1 MSHQEHQLLSRR
13 RGYIAVVPSAYR
25 LLAFAIAAAQILL
38 FLPIYHPII
47 PSLALVTGVGIYTL
61 VKALHPLR
69 WHQAGILGYSL
80 LGADIAVCIFLV
92 MVTGGLYSPFLL
104 YTLAPVL
111 TAALL
116 LDGKVTFSIAG
127 LSVTYVVGSHLLNP
141 FFAAKLS
148 LPELSYFLVYM
159 IAVCLTAALPYLVN
173 VNLRQRLQSQDI
185 LRERQ
190 RLSREIHDGTA
201 QTLSALRWQA
211 QLLRRRLAEK
221 GIDLDEA
228 RQLEALA
235 EKAHHDTRES
245 MELLRPSQVK
255 DTGNGNFV
263 PYLKDYLKHLSQD
276 TDIDFRLD
284 IETDELHME
293 APVEL
298 ELLPICQEAVTNIRK
313 HSRAHNVQVK
323 VRAVDNHLEV
333 TITDDG
339 CGFDAL
345 AFYRDGVEAKGH
357 GLAVM
362 RERAESVGGRLRVLS
377 MPGQGT
383 EVQVEVPANRHRSRL
398 PWLK

>member
-1 MSHQEHQLLSRR
+1 MSHQEHQLLSRW

-38 FLPIYHPII
+38 FSPIHQSII
-47 PSLALVTGVGIYTL
+47 PPLALVTGVGIYSL
-61 VKALHPLR
+61 VKVLHPLR
-69 WHQAGILGYSL
+69 WHQASTLGYSL

-116 LDGKVTFSIAG
+116 LDGKVTLSIAG
-127 LSVTYVVGSHLLNP
+127 LSVTYVVSSHLANP
-141 FFAAKLS
+141 FFAASLS
-148 LPELSYFLVYM
+148 LSELSYFLVYM
-159 IAVCLTAALPYLVN
+159 MAVCLTAILPYLIN

-201 QTLSALRWQA
+201 QTLSALCWQV
-211 QLLRRRLAEK
+211 QLLRRRLTEK

-228 RQLEALA
+228 RQLEVLA
-235 EKAHHDTRES
+235 EKAHQGTRES
-245 MELLRPSQVK
+245 LKLLRN
-255 DTGNGNFV
+255 GNGSFF
-263 PYLKDYLKHLSQD
+263 PYLKDYLKNLSQD
-276 TDIDFRLD
+276 TDINFRLD
-284 IETDELHME
+284 IETEKLHLE

-298 ELLPICQEAVTNIRK
+298 ELLPICQEAVTNIKK
-313 HSRAHNVQVK
+313 HSQAHNAQIKVK
-323 VRAVDNHLEV
+323 SVNNHLEV
-333 TITDDG
+333 TIADDG

-345 AFYRDGVEAKGH
+345 AFYHDGVEAEGH

-383 EVQVEVPANRHRSRL
+383 EIQVEVPSNSHRSRL

>member
-1 MSHQEHQLLSRR
+1 MSHQEHQLPSRW

-25 LLAFAIAAAQILL
+25 LLAFAIATAQIFL
-38 FLPIYHPII
+38 FPSIYQSII
-47 PSLALVTGVGIYTL
+47 PPLALVTGVGIYSL
-61 VKALHPLR
+61 VKALHPSR
-69 WHQAGILGYSL
+69 WHQASILGYSL

-116 LDGKVTFSIAG
+116 LGSRVTFGIAG
-127 LSVTYVVGSHLLNP
+127 LSVVYVIGGHLGNP
-141 FFAAKLS
+141 FFATQLS
-148 LPELSYFLVYM
+148 LPELSYFLIYM
-159 IAVCLTAALPYLVN
+159 IAICLTAILPYLIN

-201 QTLSALRWQA
+201 QTMSALRWQV
-211 QLLRRRLAEK
+211 QLLRRHLTEK
-221 GIDLDEA
+221 GIDLDET

-245 MELLRPSQVK
+245 LELLRNY
-255 DTGNGNFV
+255 TGNGSFF

-276 TDIDFRLD
+276 SDIDFRLD
-284 IETDELHME
+284 IETDELHLE

-298 ELLPICQEAVTNIRK
+298 ELLRVCQEAVINIRK
-313 HSRAHNVQVK
+313 HSRAHSAQVK
-323 VRAVDNHLEV
+323 VKTVNNHLEV
-333 TITDDG
+333 TIADDG

-345 AFYRDGVEAKGH
+345 ALYHDGVEAKGH

-383 EVQVEVPANRHRSRL
+383 EVQVEVPSSFHRSRL
-398 PWLK
+398 PWLKR